1 MVPGGAGSTWGLAEE
16 QPQALA
22 VICFALRNTFPPLN
36 AFSWWGNFNVS
47 ASDKEAEPPN
57 RRRM

>member
-16 QPQALA
+16 QSQVLA
-22 VICFALRNTFPPLN
+22 VICFALINTFPPLN
-36 AFSWWGNFNVS
+36 AFSRGCNFNVS
-47 ASDKEAEPPN
+47 SSDKEAEPSN